1 MEIIKKKNVKKYIII
16 ILIINK
22 INGKK
27 TIFIFFNLQ

>member
-22 INGKK
+22 IKEK
-27 TIFIFFNLQ
+27 RQFLIFFNLQ